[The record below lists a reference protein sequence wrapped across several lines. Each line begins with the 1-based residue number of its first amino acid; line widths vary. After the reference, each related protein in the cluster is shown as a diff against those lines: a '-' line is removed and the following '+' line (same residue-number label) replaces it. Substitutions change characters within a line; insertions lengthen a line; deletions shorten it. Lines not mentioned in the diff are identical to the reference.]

1 MHSSQALLTCSTVL
15 RSVSDAEQK
24 FDFIVCTNKAVDQAS
39 SATDVAPGVGDNTTI
54 VIIQNGVGNEDAF
67 RERFPNVTIISC
79 VVCSIFITIS

>member
-39 SATDVAPGVGDNTTI
+39 SAADIAPGVGDNTTI

-79 VVCSIFITIS
+79 VVCSIFITVS